1 MVFRAGEFNRCH
13 SRRRGHRLRGH
24 APPPARNS
32 PGTDSTRRLN
42 RRPIGVSYGFGL
54 DRADGRIAS
63 PCVSCL
69 EGLVPPSTR
78 RPHTLPAAR
87 SHCAIS
93 SCSVDRLT
101 AGHVTGCIREPRI
114 RRCRPTGSRCERAL
128 AVASTEA
135 FHRTDSL
142 PSGGWASRPTT
153 PIASRHKTVGPDTC
167 PEAIPAGAVL
177 ADGSL
182 RTRSGAGSST
192 TGPGPQ
198 CPQCR
203 RGTPMTPVPWP
214 VERRGAMLR
223 LENPNNSA

>member
-1 MVFRAGEFNRCH
+1 MVFRAREFNRCH

-24 APPPARNS
+24 APGTQL
-32 PGTDSTRRLN
+32 PGNRLHAQTEPMAH
-42 RRPIGVSYGFGL
+42 R
-54 DRADGRIAS
+54 
-63 PCVSCL
+63 
-69 EGLVPPSTR
+69 GLVPDWASIGQMAASRVPAYLAWKDLCRRQHDDRTR
-78 RPHTLPAAR
+78 SLPLAPTAQ
-87 SHCAIS
+87 SS

-101 AGHVTGCIREPRI
+101 ADHVARCIREPRI

-135 FHRTDSL
+135 FRRTDSL
-142 PSGGWASRPTT
+142 PSSGWASRPTT

-167 PEAIPAGAVL
+167 PEAIPASAVL

-192 TGPGPQ
+192 TGPG
-198 CPQCR
+198 PQCR

-223 LENPNNSA
+223 LENPNNPA

>member
-24 APPPARNS
+24 APRHATPRKPTPRADRTDGPS
-32 PGTDSTRRLN
+32 GSRTDSASTGRMAASRVPAFLAWKDLCRRQHDDRTR
-42 RRPIGVSYGFGL
+42 S
-54 DRADGRIAS
+54 
-63 PCVSCL
+63 
-69 EGLVPPSTR
+69 
-78 RPHTLPAAR
+78 LPLAPTAQ
-87 SHCAIS
+87 SS

-101 AGHVTGCIREPRI
+101 ADHVARCIREPRI

-153 PIASRHKTVGPDTC
+153 PIASRHKTVSPDTC